1 VLPPTPPPPT
11 AAIDGLETGTRR
23 LEGGALQGCGTL
35 LDVFSYSRKVS
46 KNWLLS
52 CKKVDK
58 GGLGKS
64 GLASLDSQG
73 EYIGY
78 SSEYGEVG
86 IQISG
91 KEKVSIEEGGETDL
105 VYL

>member
-1 VLPPTPPPPT
+1 VF
-11 AAIDGLETGTRR
+11 
-23 LEGGALQGCGTL
+23 GCG
-35 LDVFSYSRKVS
+35 RKVS
-46 KNWLLS
+46 KNWLLR
-52 CKKVDK
+52 CEKVDK

-73 EYIGY
+73 EYTGY
-78 SSEYGEVG
+78 SLEYGEVG
-86 IQISG
+86 IQISR